1 MSNINVFKELMAL
14 LPSSPLLV
22 GEVIVVGVGTM
33 TVQYPGGGTQV
44 ARGTGFAV
52 GAKVFVRDGVVEG
65 LAPSL
70 PTVTLEV

>member
-1 MSNINVFKELMAL
+1 MSAINIYRELMTL

-22 GEVIVVGVGTM
+22 GQVITVATGTV

-44 ARGTGFAV
+44 VRATGYTV

-65 LAPSL
+65 LAPAL
-70 PTVTLEV
+70 TPLTIEV

>member
-22 GEVIVVGVGTM
+22 GQVIVVAAGTV
-33 TVQYPGGGTQV
+33 TVEYPGGGTQIV
-44 ARGTGFAV
+44 RGAGFAL

-70 PTVTLEV
+70 PTLTLEV